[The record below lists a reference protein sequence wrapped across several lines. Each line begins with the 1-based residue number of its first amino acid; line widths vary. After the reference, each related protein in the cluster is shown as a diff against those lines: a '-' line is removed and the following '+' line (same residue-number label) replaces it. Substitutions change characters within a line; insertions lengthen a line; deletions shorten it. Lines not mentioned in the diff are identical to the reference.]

1 MFEINIK
8 LNKIKFLEFMLKQ
21 MRIRKESF
29 IKGDEDGWLALYYAT
44 VIIYKSIKKKNK
56 EKSKNVRDDDNKPF

>member
-1 MFEINIK
+1 
-8 LNKIKFLEFMLKQ
+8 

-29 IKGDEDGWLALYYAT
+29 IKDDEDGWLALYYAT
-44 VIIYKSIKKKNK
+44 VIIYKSIKKKNE